1 MAETTQLELVTPAR
15 IMAQKSVQMVVA
27 PGVEGLFGVL
37 PRHAPLLADLTRG
50 IVEVHEDGKVTDRF
64 MIDGGLA
71 DVSGESVTILAE
83 RAIDLGSADAA
94 ALKEKAANVNE
105 AEAAFLNAVIE
116 SGGPFFGF
124 VYWVTA
130 ARRNRQRP
138 LAHHHRHHV

>member
-15 IMAQKSVQMVVA
+15 IMAHKSVQMVVV

-64 MIDGGLA
+64 MIDGGVA

-83 RAIDLGSADAA
+83 RAIDLGSANAVS
-94 ALKEKAANVNE
+94 LKEKVVNANE
-105 AEAAFLNAVIE
+105 AEAAFLNAVIK
-116 SGGPFFGF
+116 S
-124 VYWVTA
+124 
-130 ARRNRQRP
+130 
-138 LAHHHRHHV
+138 L

>member
-1 MAETTQLELVTPAR
+1 
-15 IMAQKSVQMVVA
+15 
-27 PGVEGLFGVL
+27 VL

-94 ALKEKAANVNE
+94 VLKENAANANE
-105 AEAAFLNAVIE
+105 DEAAFLNAVIE
-116 SGGPFFGF
+116 S
-124 VYWVTA
+124 
-130 ARRNRQRP
+130 
-138 LAHHHRHHV
+138 L

>member
-15 IMAQKSVQMVVA
+15 VMVQKSVQMVVA

-37 PRHAPLLADLTRG
+37 PRHAPLLADLARG

-83 RAIDLGSADAA
+83 RAIDLGTADAA
-94 ALKEKAANVNE
+94 ALKDAAANANE
-105 AEAAFLNAVIE
+105 AEAAFLNAVI
-116 SGGPFFGF
+116 
-124 VYWVTA
+124 A
-130 ARRNRQRP
+130 A
-138 LAHHHRHHV
+138 L

>member
-50 IVEVHEDGKVTDRF
+50 IVEVHEDGKVTDGF
-64 MIDGGLA
+64 MIDGGLG
-71 DVSGESVTILAE
+71 DVSDESETSLAE

-94 ALKEKAANVNE
+94 TLKEKAANANE

-116 SGGPFFGF
+116 S
-124 VYWVTA
+124 
-130 ARRNRQRP
+130 
-138 LAHHHRHHV
+138 L